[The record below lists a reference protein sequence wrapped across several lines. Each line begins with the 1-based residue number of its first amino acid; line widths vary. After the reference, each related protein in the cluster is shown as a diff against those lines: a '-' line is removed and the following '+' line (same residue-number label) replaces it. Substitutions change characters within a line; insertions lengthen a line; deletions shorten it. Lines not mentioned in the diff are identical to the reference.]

1 MSVYVERSGLQTTIQ
16 AGPRVGRRHQGVPAA
31 GAADLLSLALANRL
45 VGNPSCAPGLEAT
58 LTGPLLGFERPACI
72 AVTGAA
78 VRVTLNGAV
87 CPQHAAVH
95 VRSGDCL
102 EVGGCTTG
110 ARVYLAF
117 SGGLAASPVL
127 GSPSTYLPAGLG
139 GLAGRALRRGDR
151 LELAPGDPV
160 VGEPRT
166 PDGFRPAFTGSL
178 AVRVCAA
185 GDYRLLPAP
194 ERDLLLGRHWIAG
207 RRADRMGI
215 ELEGPVITVDSTGR
229 LPSAAVFPGTLQCP
243 ENGVPYLL
251 GIDAPTTG
259 GYARLLQVARC
270 DRHLLGQLRPGDRL
284 RFLWREPA
292 AAAAELRS
300 KQAYWRP
307 WLPDV
312 ALVI

>member
-1 MSVYVERSGLQTTIQ
+1 MR
-16 AGPRVGRRHQGVPAA
+16 A
-31 GAADLLSLALANRL
+31 
-45 VGNPSCAPGLEAT
+45 
-58 LTGPLLGFERPACI
+58 
-72 AVTGAA
+72 
-78 VRVTLNGAV
+78 TLNGAV
-87 CPQHAAVH
+87 CPLHAAFR
-95 VRSGDCL
+95 VRPGDRL
-102 EVGGCTTG
+102 DVGGCDTG
-110 ARVYLAF
+110 ARAYLAF

-127 GSPSTYLPAGLG
+127 GSPSTYLPAALG
-139 GLAGRALRRGDR
+139 GLSGRALKRGDR
-151 LELAPGDPV
+151 LELVPGGPEF
-160 VGEPRT
+160 GELRT
-166 PDGFRPAFTGSL
+166 PDGFRPVFTRSL

-185 GDYRLLPAP
+185 GESPLLHAAD
-194 ERDLLLGRHWIAG
+194 RDALLAHRWIAG
-207 RRADRMGI
+207 RRADRTGI
-215 ELEGPVITVDSTGR
+215 ELEGPVIAIDTAGR

-284 RFLWREPA
+284 RFLWREPT

-300 KQAYWRP
+300 KHAYWRR